1 MDEYILDE
9 TWKNTPV
16 DLTSNLLLLQRI
28 TDALRLSTLSPQSVF
43 VWVGNKDLYDVDGD
57 DGNGFYVGDTY
68 YMHTNSQQG
77 WREDSIGGGR
87 DPNDKQPSG
96 GTIRVR
102 LIYSQP
108 PSILLN
114 NHQRILDTV
123 TALKRHIGG
132 CGWGEKRRLLLHSM
146 RECIEGGHRRYYVE
160 CCWSSAILDPEWGLQ
175 KAEKKRGREEDYQLT
190 PGW

>member
-1 MDEYILDE
+1 MDE

-28 TDALRLSTLSPQSVF
+28 TDALSLSTLPSMVY
-43 VWVGNKDLYDVDGD
+43 VYVGDKDLYDVDGED
-57 DGNGFYVGDTY
+57 NDRFYVGDTY

-77 WREDSIGGGR
+77 WREDSIGGGKI
-87 DPNDKQPSG
+87 PNDKQPSG

-123 TALKRHIGG
+123 TALKRHIGA
-132 CGWGEKRRLLLHSM
+132 CVWG
-146 RECIEGGHRRYYVE
+146 G
-160 CCWSSAILDPEWGLQ
+160 
-175 KAEKKRGREEDYQLT
+175 EDYSYIACVSTSEGHGEETSDIIRHQT
-190 PGW
+190 Y